1 MMEKDTLE
9 TVAHNAHLKLTEDE
23 TDKLHKEFT
32 EVLNYF
38 SLLDEVPVRK
48 VTKLDPVGTAGNI
61 RKDVPGSKIDSD
73 EILKGI
79 DTYDGYVR
87 GPRL

>member
-1 MMEKDTLE
+1 MEKDTLE
-9 TVAHNAHLKLTEDE
+9 AVAHNAHLKLTEDE
-23 TDKLHKEFT
+23 SDKFHKELT

-48 VTKLDPVGTAGNI
+48 VTKLDPIGTSGTA
-61 RKDVPGSKIDSD
+61 RKDVPESKIDSD
-73 EILKGI
+73 KILKGI